1 MDPVYAYLIASF
13 KVFPALKAGS
23 FIAGI
28 LIVSLGFRGFT
39 PFLADLFETRNVPNP
54 VIVTFSPFFRD
65 FVIASSI
72 ESRTSPA
79 AFLVTP
85 VFSAAPATKSCLV
98 MHCRVKKLFLHFDM
112 QIALYFF
119 WS

>member
-1 MDPVYAYLIASF
+1 
-13 KVFPALKAGS
+13 
-23 FIAGI
+23 
-28 LIVSLGFRGFT
+28 
-39 PFLADLFETRNVPNP
+39 
-54 VIVTFSPFFRD
+54 
-65 FVIASSI
+65 
-72 ESRTSPA
+72 
-79 AFLVTP
+79 LVTP